1 MAPKGVL
8 GVKFGPVLALL
19 GTLSLCSILGM
30 ATEIVDVRWEANYS
44 KSLSTRAS
52 SFRTQPRF

>member
-1 MAPKGVL
+1 MGPKGVL

-19 GTLSLCSILGM
+19 GTLSLLGM
-30 ATEIVDVRWEANYS
+30 ATEIVDVRWETNYS